1 MFSRLFLEFR
11 TLLNMIFKDLTPKQ
25 TSDQNNKECHMAPT
39 SLDAIIFLK
48 SIFCIINNI
57 Q

>member
-1 MFSRLFLEFR
+1 
-11 TLLNMIFKDLTPKQ
+11 MIFKDLTPKQ